1 MLYYSLGAG
10 FFISI
15 VSRNSTR
22 LLSTA
27 ITLVCLGCSKSD
39 HGFSL
44 AGLMV
49 LNVALCYFIVS
60 FVVLV
65 FLCSHAL
72 P

>member
-1 MLYYSLGAG
+1 MLYYSLGAD

-49 LNVALCYFIVS
+49 LKSPPATRSDALGHGYAL
-60 FVVLV
+60 LV
-65 FLCSHAL
+65 
-72 P
+72 